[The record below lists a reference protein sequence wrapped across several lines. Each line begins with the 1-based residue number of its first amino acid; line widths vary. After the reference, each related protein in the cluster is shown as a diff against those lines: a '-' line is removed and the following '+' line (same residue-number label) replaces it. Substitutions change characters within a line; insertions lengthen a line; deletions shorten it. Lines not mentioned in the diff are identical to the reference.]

1 MKHIKKV
8 FSSCEMYIATSLKH
22 IALRNTGTG
31 RMYQEEVLIED
42 SAFPFRPD
50 EPLIVKIDR
59 SKVVVERA

>member
-1 MKHIKKV
+1 
-8 FSSCEMYIATSLKH
+8 MYIATSLKH